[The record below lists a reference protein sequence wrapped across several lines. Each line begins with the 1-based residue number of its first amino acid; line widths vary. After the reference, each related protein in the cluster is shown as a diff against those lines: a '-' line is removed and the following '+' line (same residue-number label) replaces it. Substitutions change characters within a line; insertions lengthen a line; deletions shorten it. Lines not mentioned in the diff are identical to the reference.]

1 MTESSR
7 VTRLGRV
14 CPACAHRSLSSKT
27 APPLHAHDP
36 MLGTRAR
43 ARAPEDHDPQ
53 PDETEPLAPISTL
66 QLYYD
71 VEYDYEGARVAF

>member
-1 MTESSR
+1 MTESRLACR
-7 VTRLGRV
+7 VWVASVPRV
-14 CPACAHRSLSSKT
+14 HTGLSSKT
-27 APPLHAHDP
+27 ALPPHAHDP
-36 MLGTRAR
+36 MHGTRAR
-43 ARAPEDHDPQ
+43 ARAPEDHGPQ